1 MARAEKV
8 AVVQELREKFE
19 RASSVVLT
27 DYRGLTV
34 AEVTELRRQL
44 RGAGVEYRVA
54 KNTLTRLAAKDAAV
68 EGLDAYLAGPT
79 ALAFSYEDPVAAARI
94 LTEFA
99 REHANLEIKAGVVEG
114 KVVDQAGVEALAK
127 LPSREVLLAQVAYGF
142 MSPVTGFVTALSGI
156 IRGLAYALEAVRQQ
170 KADAAS

>member
-1 MARAEKV
+1 M
-8 AVVQELREKFE
+8 
-19 RASSVVLT
+19 
-27 DYRGLTV
+27 
-34 AEVTELRRQL
+34 
-44 RGAGVEYRVA
+44 
-54 KNTLTRLAAKDAAV
+54 
-68 EGLDAYLAGPT
+68 EGLDGYLAGPT
-79 ALAFSYEDPVAAARI
+79 ALAFSYEDPVAAAKI